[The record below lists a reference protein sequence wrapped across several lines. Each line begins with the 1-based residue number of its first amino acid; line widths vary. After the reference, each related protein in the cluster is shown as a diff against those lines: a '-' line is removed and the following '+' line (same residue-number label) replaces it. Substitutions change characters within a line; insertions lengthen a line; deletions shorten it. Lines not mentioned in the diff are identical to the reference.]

1 MFQKAATLA
10 GLAVCLCLPA
20 VAQASESPS
29 SGSGTNGHATSAMN
43 APSIRQHIQQDLE
56 KAGYTNIKVMP
67 ASFVAEAKD
76 KQGNPVTL
84 LITPDSVTTVVEE
97 QASGK
102 SAGNQPASGGKMA
115 ATGTST
121 TNNR

>member
-1 MFQKAATLA
+1 
-10 GLAVCLCLPA
+10 
-20 VAQASESPS
+20 
-29 SGSGTNGHATSAMN
+29 
-43 APSIRQHIQQDLE
+43 
-56 KAGYTNIKVMP
+56 MP

-76 KQGNPVTL
+76 KHGDPVTL

-102 SAGNQPASGGKMA
+102 SASNQAVSGKMA

-121 TNNR
+121 VNNR